1 MIDSLVQLYIQENGP
16 LLLRRRRRD
25 VIIDIY

>member
-1 MIDSLVQLYIQENGP
+1 MIDSLVQLYVQENGP
-16 LLLRRRRRD
+16 LLLRRRRD